1 MKKIIAVA
9 LIIFTVI
16 CCFTACKKAEPDDSD
31 TTTSDIK
38 VVDFNTT
45 RTPEESTTIKPNKN
59 VRINIPAAF
68 IESKAGGDL
77 EKYAATYGYK
87 ITKENDGSLTMKMDG
102 ITYSLMLSNVGME
115 VMMSLGE
122 IVDSGNCPY
131 AVRLQ
136 DYNEDFS
143 YILMQVDTKKY
154 KKHKDDMP
162 YEDLAYVIGQLGLY
176 YQFYTIEEENKCEVI
191 LASSETGK
199 VVYREIYTD

>member
-1 MKKIIAVA
+1 
-9 LIIFTVI
+9 
-16 CCFTACKKAEPDDSD
+16 
-31 TTTSDIK
+31 
-38 VVDFNTT
+38 
-45 RTPEESTTIKPNKN
+45 
-59 VRINIPAAF
+59 
-68 IESKAGGDL
+68 
-77 EKYAATYGYK
+77 
-87 ITKENDGSLTMKMDG
+87 MKMDG

-115 VMMSLGE
+115 VMMSLGD

-131 AVRLQ
+131 AVKLQ

-191 LASSETGK
+191 LASSKTGK
-199 VVYREIYTD
+199 VVFREIYTD

>member
-1 MKKIIAVA
+1 MKRVIALA
-9 LIIFTVI
+9 LIILTVFCFFTG
-16 CCFTACKKAEPDDSD
+16 CKKNETDDSD
-31 TTTSDIK
+31 TTTNDIK

-45 RTPEESTTIKPNKN
+45 RPTEEHTTIKPNQTIK
-59 VRINIPAAF
+59 INLPAF
-68 IESKAGGDL
+68 FLENKADGDL

-87 ITKENDGSLTMKMDG
+87 ITEEKDGSLTVKMDG

-131 AVRLQ
+131 VVKLQ

-154 KKHKDDMP
+154 KKYKDETS
-162 YEDLAYVIGQLGLY
+162 YEDLSYIIAQCGLY
-176 YQFYTIEEENKCEVI
+176 YQYFTVEEENKCEVV

-199 VVYREIYTD
+199 VVHREFYTD

>member
-1 MKKIIAVA
+1 MKKTIAIA

-16 CCFTACKKAEPDDSD
+16 CCFTACRKSEPDDSD

-59 VRINIPAAF
+59 ITINVPSVLA
-68 IESKAGGDL
+68 ESHADGNL
-77 EKYAATYGYK
+77 EQYAATYGYK
-87 ITKENDGSLTMKMDG
+87 IEKEEDGSVTMKMDG
-102 ITYSLMLSNVGME
+102 ITYSLMLSNIGME
-115 VMMSLGE
+115 VMMSLGD
-122 IVDSGNCPY
+122 IVDGNDFPY

-136 DYNEDFS
+136 DYNQDFS
-143 YILMQVDTKKY
+143 YILMLVDTKEY
-154 KKHKDDMP
+154 KKHKDEKP
-162 YEDLAYVIGQLGLY
+162 YEDLAFYTGQCGLY
-176 YQFYTIEEENKCEVI
+176 YQFFTQNQEKKCEVI

>member
-1 MKKIIAVA
+1 MKKTIAIA

-16 CCFTACKKAEPDDSD
+16 CCFTACRKSEPDDSD

-59 VRINIPAAF
+59 VKINIPASF
-68 IESKAGGDL
+68 IEGKAGGDL
-77 EKYAATYGYK
+77 KKYAATYGYK
-87 ITKENDGSLTMKMDG
+87 ITEESDGSLTMKMDG

-176 YQFYTIEEENKCEVI
+176 YQFYTIEEDNKCEVI

>member
-1 MKKIIAVA
+1 MKKIITVA

-154 KKHKDDMP
+154 KKYKDDMP

>member
-1 MKKIIAVA
+1 MKKIIATA
-9 LIIFTVI
+9 MIIFTVL
-16 CCFTACKKAEPDDSD
+16 CCFTACKNDEANDSD
-31 TTTSDIK
+31 TTTNDIK

-45 RTPEESTTIKPNKN
+45 RPTEEHTTVKPNKTVKIN
-59 VRINIPAAF
+59 VPATF
-68 IESKAGGDL
+68 IESKANGNL

-87 ITKENDGSLTMKMDG
+87 ITEEKDGSLTMKMDG

-122 IVDSGNCPY
+122 IVDSGSCPY

-154 KKHKDDMP
+154 KEHKDEIP
-162 YEDLAYVIGQLGLY
+162 YEDLAYIIGQCGLY
-176 YQFYTIEEENKCEVI
+176 YQCFTVEEENKCEVI
-191 LASSETGK
+191 LASSKTGK
-199 VVYREIYTD
+199 VVHREVYTD